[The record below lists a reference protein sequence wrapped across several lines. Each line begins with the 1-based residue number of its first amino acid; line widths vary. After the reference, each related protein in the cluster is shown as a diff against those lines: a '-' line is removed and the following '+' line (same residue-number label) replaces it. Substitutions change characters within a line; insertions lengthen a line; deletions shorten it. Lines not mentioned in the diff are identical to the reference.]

1 MTTLAPLLNA
11 GVTMRYAVAAVLA
24 LLCSVPV
31 FAQRSFDLTGNVV
44 WLDPTGGGTF
54 GDLFDPVDLDVD
66 SDMGYGIAA
75 NVFFSDH
82 LSAEFAVARVD
93 NETNVRR
100 RATGAAAAGG
110 NLEMTP
116 LTAVLQYHFAPN
128 AAIDPYL
135 GAGGAYMLFD
145 FSEGQGITGVNQ
157 IDVDDDI
164 GFAVNAGI
172 GIKLGGRLGLNVDA
186 KYVPVESS
194 ARAIIVS
201 SGEDS
206 VTRIDVSP
214 IIISAG
220 LSLRF

>member
-1 MTTLAPLLNA
+1 M
-11 GVTMRYAVAAVLA
+11 
-24 LLCSVPV
+24 
-31 FAQRSFDLTGNVV
+31 

-66 SDMGYGIAA
+66 SDMGFGLAA
-75 NVFFSDH
+75 NVFFNER
-82 LSAEFAVARVD
+82 LSTEFAIARVE
-93 NETNVRR
+93 NETSVRR

-116 LTAVLQYHFAPN
+116 ITAVLQYHFAPN
-128 AAIDPYL
+128 GFIDPYI

-145 FSEGQGITGVNQ
+145 FSEGQGVTGVDQ

-164 GFAVNAGI
+164 GFVVNAGI

-186 KYVPVESS
+186 KYVPVDAAASGV
-194 ARAIIVS
+194 IVS
-201 SGEDS
+201 SDEES
-206 VTRIDVSP
+206 FTRIEVSP

-220 LSLRF
+220 VSLRF